1 MMKGNGCNGILLE
14 DLIVL
19 FIIFSDGAG
28 NYFGKSKRKAE
39 WLYCLIVAEGKGCEH
54 CECTTQQVALKRE

>member
-1 MMKGNGCNGILLE
+1 MKGNGRNGLLVE

-28 NYFGKSKRKAE
+28 GCFEESTRE
-39 WLYCLIVAEGKGCEH
+39 TERLYCLIVAEAKGREH
-54 CECTTQQVALKRE
+54 CKCISTLR